1 MSDNGRNG
9 LAGECTLGIMTAWT
23 PQDIET
29 LKKLA
34 EAGASPLRI
43 AARLKRRMS
52 AIRTVAYDHGI
63 KLKTKG
69 EVRESYGLSSRW
81 QSRRKG

>member
-1 MSDNGRNG
+1 
-9 LAGECTLGIMTAWT
+9 MTVWT

-34 EAGASPLRI
+34 ESGASPLRI

-52 AIRTVAYDHGI
+52 AVRTMAYDQGI

-69 EVRESYGLSSRW
+69 QVRQSFGLSSHW
-81 QSRRKG
+81 QSSRKS